1 MGQRVTYCCSP
12 SIVWVKD
19 ARQILVMDKETR
31 QTWTLRGIEAV
42 VWDLLEVGYQYRK
55 IIQMLSLI
63 YSLPV
68 AEARDSLGGVLQKW
82 KIADIIRVSGGSN
95 NG

>member
-1 MGQRVTYCCSP
+1 MGQQVTYCCSP
-12 SIVWVKD
+12 SIAWVKD
-19 ARQILVMDKETR
+19 ARQVLVMDKETR
-31 QTWTLRGIEAV
+31 QTWTLRGTEAV
-42 VWDLLEVGYQYRK
+42 VWDLLAVGYPYRK

-68 AEARDSLGGVLQKW
+68 EEARDTLAGVLRKW
-82 KIADIIRVSGGSN
+82 KNADIIRVPGEAD